1 LVLGIFV
8 FWRGL
13 SLYHEYSKHSETFLL
28 LLSFLIGLVA
38 IIYSGMSRYPFQ
50 RQIILL
56 LIIQILIVLIGSF
69 IRKWTSIDTDKTK
82 FAIYFMKILT
92 FLTVIGVSFALLLKY
107 IQHVFLSLF
116 QIFVLL
122 FTSIV
127 GPIFKF
133 IQYFQNLFGSKERK
147 PTLQDSDV
155 LTGNGNY
162 QDQSYGITQDIL
174 TILFILGALALII
187 YLFYRKR
194 VRMGTASNNRSS
206 MVEMVEVGFISDRF
220 SSLRKKV
227 KPPEDLIRRE
237 IFNLEKFAHK
247 INLGRLPFET
257 IEEWWERVGI
267 TGSEEIIEIYSK
279 VRYGRIT
286 FSNEDTIQI
295 SKEIRQLKNKLKEIR
310 KKDFDKNM

>member
-1 LVLGIFV
+1 
-8 FWRGL
+8 
-13 SLYHEYSKHSETFLL
+13 
-28 LLSFLIGLVA
+28 
-38 IIYSGMSRYPFQ
+38 
-50 RQIILL
+50 
-56 LIIQILIVLIGSF
+56 
-69 IRKWTSIDTDKTK
+69 
-82 FAIYFMKILT
+82 
-92 FLTVIGVSFALLLKY
+92 
-107 IQHVFLSLF
+107 
-116 QIFVLL
+116 
-122 FTSIV
+122 
-127 GPIFKF
+127 
-133 IQYFQNLFGSKERK
+133 
-147 PTLQDSDV
+147 
-155 LTGNGNY
+155 
-162 QDQSYGITQDIL
+162 
-174 TILFILGALALII
+174 LGALALII